1 MNPMLYQ
8 GNNADATR
16 DPYASS
22 GRTFRILC
30 AVLILHSLIFILPW
44 LWMKYQQWKN
54 PPVIVVRAA
63 LVELPKGTSLDVP
76 KKAEPAPADD
86 PAPQQKEENLL
97 DSLPEVDPLPPLL
110 DPPPQPEVKPQP
122 KPKPVPKPEVKPQ
135 PKPVPKPEVKPQ
147 PKPKPV
153 VKPQPKPVA
162 KPKPEPQ
169 EKKYLTAED
178 IKKLRKKNPKRVIKE
193 DTQAKKRAEA
203 EARKQ
208 RQQAEARQRQLDAV
222 ATAAEKYG
230 SPQGGEKGIPA
241 TKEYYDYIDKLTALI
256 RRQWKEPRA
265 IELGASR
272 VSVVLTLE
280 IAADGTVKTKNFKP
294 SGIEVMD
301 RSVRDLLEKLRVVT
315 PPPRGPLTVPVTL
328 RVSD

>member
-8 GNNADATR
+8 GNNADVTR

-30 AVLILHSLIFILPW
+30 AVLILHSLIFVLPW

-76 KKAEPAPADD
+76 KEADPAPADD
-86 PAPQQKEENLL
+86 PAPQKEENLL
-97 DSLPEVDPLPPLL
+97 DSLPEVDPLPPLP
-110 DPPPQPEVKPQP
+110 DPPPPPP
-122 KPKPVPKPEVKPQ
+122 PPKPQ

-147 PKPKPV
+147 PKPKPDPKPV
-153 VKPQPKPVA
+153 VKTQPKPVV
-162 KPKPEPQ
+162 KPKPKPQ

-193 DTQAKKRAEA
+193 DSQAKKRAEA

-222 ATAAEKYG
+222 AEAAEKYG

-272 VSVVLTLE
+272 VAVVLTLE

>member
-16 DPYASS
+16 DPYASF

-76 KKAEPAPADD
+76 KEAEPAPADD

-97 DSLPEVDPLPPLL
+97 DSLPEVDPLPPLP
-110 DPPPQPEVKPQP
+110 DPPPKPVVKPQP
-122 KPKPVPKPEVKPQ
+122 KPKPEVKPQ
-135 PKPVPKPEVKPQ
+135 PKPVAKPE
-147 PKPKPV
+147 
-153 VKPQPKPVA
+153 
-162 KPKPEPQ
+162 PEPQ

-272 VSVVLTLE
+272 VAVVLTLE

>member
-16 DPYASS
+16 DPYASF

-30 AVLILHSLIFILPW
+30 AVLILHSLIFIMPW

-76 KKAEPAPADD
+76 KEAEPAPADD

-97 DSLPEVDPLPPLL
+97 DSLPEVDPLPPLP
-110 DPPPQPEVKPQP
+110 DPPPQPVVKPQP
-122 KPKPVPKPEVKPQ
+122 KPKPVPKPE
-135 PKPVPKPEVKPQ
+135 
-147 PKPKPV
+147 